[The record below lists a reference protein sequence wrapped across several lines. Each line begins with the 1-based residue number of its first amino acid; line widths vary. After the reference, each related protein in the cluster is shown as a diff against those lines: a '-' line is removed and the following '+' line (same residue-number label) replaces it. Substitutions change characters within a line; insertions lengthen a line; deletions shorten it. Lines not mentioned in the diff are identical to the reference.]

1 MMTHVERITLII
13 KVNLKLYGNTIEMN
27 QLSMLLSLLLIFLLI
42 IITTE
47 FCLNLKQKYQA
58 EQATMGQIMLK

>member
-47 FCLNLKQKYQA
+47 FCLNLKQK
-58 EQATMGQIMLK
+58 